1 MTSQT
6 YHFSITEKNQEN
18 SCRPFR
24 RTLTR
29 RWLRA
34 ASTEAAGNGSG
45 APQEEDADQT
55 SLQLT
60 QESGSVN
67 PTVHR

>member
-6 YHFSITEKNQEN
+6 YDFSITKRNQEN

-24 RTLTR
+24 RTLTG
-29 RWLRA
+29 RWLQA

-45 APQEEDADQT
+45 APQEEDAD
-55 SLQLT
+55 
-60 QESGSVN
+60 
-67 PTVHR
+67 

>member
-6 YHFSITEKNQEN
+6 YHFSITERKQEN

-24 RTLTR
+24 RTLT
-29 RWLRA
+29 
-34 ASTEAAGNGSG
+34 G
-45 APQEEDADQT
+45 

-60 QESGSVN
+60 RERVE
-67 PTVHR
+67 V